1 MIKTLSTYFLEIPF
15 TNPTTLLVALEY
27 RVKLYVWQGSNTAV
41 PLLPIYTF
49 TNPNPTVSNG
59 IDKIDI
65 SRVINDFFE
74 FGLTIPTAFNTL
86 QNGNNQAW
94 VKWEIL
100 YGDTP
105 TVITTQQT
113 NLAVKGYGFYQ
124 EGLNPQLPT
133 NGILIDN
140 NEFNISYDSIFVL
153 PILLDEVLAK
163 SSITIK
169 SFPSLSMNLTILTT
183 ATNNS
188 NELIKYLFVKP
199 TVGAS
204 QDEYI
209 EIIFNNQTIFLN
221 LITECKY
228 KPIDI
233 FFQNRNGAIETMTFF
248 KSRKDSLSIKS
259 ETYSSDIDYK
269 YNVNSRTKFEVNS
282 GWITEDKNT
291 NVKQL
296 LLAEKVFIIENNI
309 KLPLVTDTKSLD
321 FKTRVNDKLINYK
334 IDFSYAFEDIS

>member
-1 MIKTLSTYFLEIPF
+1 MIKTLSTYFLYIPF
-15 TNPTTLLVALEY
+15 TNPTTLLVPLEY
-27 RVKLYVWQGSNTAV
+27 RVKLYIWQGSKTSV
-41 PLLPIYTF
+41 PALPIYTF
-49 TNPNPTVSNG
+49 TNPNPTLSNG
-59 IDKIDI
+59 IDRIDI

-74 FGLTIPTAFNTL
+74 FGLTVPAVFNTL

-94 VKWEIL
+94 VNWEIL

-105 TVITTQQT
+105 TVISIQET
-113 NLAVKGYGFYQ
+113 NFAVKGYGFYQ
-124 EGLNPQLPT
+124 EGLNPQLPS
-133 NGILIDN
+133 NRILVDN
-140 NEFNISYDSIFVL
+140 NDFNISYDSIFVL
-153 PILLDEVLAK
+153 PILLDESLALGNV
-163 SSITIK
+163 TIK
-169 SFPSLSMNLTILTT
+169 SFPSLSMNLILPTT

-188 NELIKYLFVKP
+188 NHLVKYVFVKP
-199 TVGAS
+199 TVGAN

-209 EIIFNNQTIFLN
+209 EITFNGQTIFLN

-228 KPIDI
+228 SPIDI
-233 FFQNRNGAIETMTFF
+233 FFQNRNGAIETITFF

-291 NVKQL
+291 NIKQL
-296 LLAEKVFIIENNI
+296 LLTEKVFIIENGI
-309 KLPLVTDTKSLD
+309 KLPLITDTKSLEY
-321 FKTRVNDKLINYK
+321 KTRVNDKLINYK

>member
-1 MIKTLSTYFLEIPF
+1 MIKTLSTYFLDIPF
-15 TNPTTLLVALEY
+15 TNPTTLVVALEY
-27 RVKLYVWQGSNTAV
+27 RVKLYVWQGSKAAV
-41 PLLPIYTF
+41 PALPIYTF

-59 IDKIDI
+59 IDRIDI

-74 FGLTIPTAFNTL
+74 FSLTVPAVFNTL
-86 QNGNNQAW
+86 QNSNNQAW

-105 TVITTQQT
+105 TIITTQQT
-113 NLAVKGYGFYQ
+113 NFAVKGYGFYQ
-124 EGLNPQLPT
+124 EGLNPQLPA

-140 NEFNISYDSIFVL
+140 NDFNISYDSVFVL
-153 PILLDEVLAK
+153 PILLDEAVDK
-163 SSITIK
+163 GDITIK
-169 SFPSLSMNLTILTT
+169 SFPSLSMNLTIITSI
-183 ATNNS
+183 TNNS
-188 NELIKYLFVKP
+188 NQLIKYLFVKP
-199 TVGAS
+199 TIGAS

-209 EIIFNNQTIFLN
+209 EVKYNTQTIFLN

-248 KSRKDSLSIKS
+248 KSRKDSLSIKK
-259 ETYSSDIDYK
+259 ETYSSDIDYN
-269 YNVNSRTKFEVNS
+269 YNVNSRTKFDVNS
-282 GWITEDKNT
+282 GWISEDKNV
-291 NVKQL
+291 NIKQL

-309 KLPLVTDTKSLD
+309 KLPLITDTKSLEY
-321 FKTRVNDKLINYK
+321 KTRVNDKLINYK